1 MIKLELTLTPEQL
14 SYLQA
19 ALDKAMDNEGD
30 AEYYAAYSELS
41 DVVAQ
46 AMETA

>member
-1 MIKLELTLTPEQL
+1 MITLELTPEQL

-19 ALDKAMDNEGD
+19 ALSKAMDNEGD
-30 AEYYAAYSELS
+30 AEYYAAYSEIR

>member
-1 MIKLELTLTPEQL
+1 MITLELTPEQV

-30 AEYYAAYSELS
+30 AEYYAAYSEIS